1 MGDSTKRE
9 IKKSYNSLLMENRVI
24 IYDNIFT
31 KYETEKYRN
40 ILKNCPLHYG
50 QKDKIG
56 TKPTGLTSDFADS
69 DDRYSPM
76 LNKILSKIYEKEP
89 LLKNMKLF
97 RTYINL
103 FLPEEIPYFHNDGEN
118 TVTCM
123 VYVNP
128 PTDYDEGGET
138 QFILDGEIN
147 CVRSIPGRLVIFDGK
162 IEHRATSFR
171 SIPRITLVFKFYI

>member
-1 MGDSTKRE
+1 
-9 IKKSYNSLLMENRVI
+9 MENRVV
-24 IYDNIFT
+24 IYDNAFT
-31 KYETEKYRN
+31 KTEIEKYRN
-40 ILKNCPLHYG
+40 ILKRCPLQYG
-50 QKDKIG
+50 EMDRIG
-56 TKPTGLTSDFADS
+56 TKPTGLTCDFADS
-69 DDRYSPM
+69 NNRYTPM
-76 LNKILSKIYEKEP
+76 LNKILSKIYDKEP
-89 LLKNMKLF
+89 LLKNMKMF

-103 FLPEEIPYFHNDGEN
+103 FLPGENPYFHTDGDG

-138 QFILDGEIN
+138 QFILEGEIN

-171 SIPRITLVFKFYI
+171 NIPRITLIFKFTYE

>member
-1 MGDSTKRE
+1 
-9 IKKSYNSLLMENRVI
+9 MENRVI

-31 KYETEKYRN
+31 NSETEKYMN
-40 ILKNCPLHYG
+40 ILLKCPLRYG
-50 QKDKIG
+50 ERD
-56 TKPTGLTSDFADS
+56 TLEAKPTGLTCDFTDP

-103 FLPEEIPYFHNDGEN
+103 FLPEEIPYFHIDGDD

-138 QFILDGEIN
+138 QFILGGEIN

-162 IEHRATSFR
+162 IKHRATSFR
-171 SIPRITLVFKFYI
+171 SIPRITLVFKFYR